1 MPHRTK
7 LLIGALGAATPLA
20 INLIVVDHLALASPT
35 ALTVLGYGIRVA
47 ALVGLGVLVVVR
59 NLDEERPARIFQ
71 LGLAGPALITALL
84 NGVNQRSLIQSQT
97 VASPTPRAFLSMQ
110 VVYAAPTSQPRQF
123 ELPPET
129 SGEQIWR
136 GLTGGRSDRV
146 WFVIVRRAATREAA
160 EAASDRINRTVYGF
174 RAEVFEP
181 YHGRG
186 DWCVVV
192 GEGLTHADAQRLK
205 GQALGAGLTGA
216 ELWTPPPAQVK

>member
-7 LLIGALGAATPLA
+7 LLIGALGATTQLA

-47 ALVGLGVLVVVR
+47 ALVGLGVLVVR

-97 VASPTPRAFLSMQ
+97 VASPTPRAFLSMP

-192 GEGLTHADAQRLK
+192 GEGLTHVEAQRLR
-205 GQALGAGLTGA
+205 GQALGAGLTDA
-216 ELWTPPPAQVK
+216 ELWTPAPAPK

>member
-1 MPHRTK
+1 MPPRTK

-35 ALTVLGYGIRVA
+35 ALTVLGSGIRVA

-97 VASPTPRAFLSMQ
+97 VASPTPRAFLSMP

-146 WFVIVRRAATREAA
+146 WFVIVRRASTREAA

-174 RAEVFEP
+174 RPEVFEP
-181 YHGRG
+181 YQGRG
-186 DWCVVV
+186 DWCVVI
-192 GEGLTHADAQRLK
+192 GEGLTHSAAQRLK
-205 GQALGAGLTGA
+205 EQALGAGLTDA
-216 ELWTPPPAQVK
+216 ELWTPPPAAK

>member
-47 ALVGLGVLVVVR
+47 ALVGLGVLVVIS

-97 VASPTPRAFLSMQ
+97 IASPTSRAFLSMP
-110 VVYAAPTSQPRQF
+110 VVYAAPASQPRQF
-123 ELPPET
+123 ELAPET

-146 WFVIVRRAATREAA
+146 WFVVVRRAPTR
-160 EAASDRINRTVYGF
+160 
-174 RAEVFEP
+174 
-181 YHGRG
+181 
-186 DWCVVV
+186 
-192 GEGLTHADAQRLK
+192 
-205 GQALGAGLTGA
+205 
-216 ELWTPPPAQVK
+216 